1 VKGRDA
7 GIVEDWVDALRRT
20 CAESYMTFHPNCYW
34 SPVRAAGLAV
44 FCTAVLGGVACGGD
58 GATAGA
64 AGPAG
69 RGGPAMAMPVE
80 AITLSPKP
88 VERSSEYI
96 ATVKSRRSTTIQPQ
110 VEGFITEITARPG
123 QRVSR
128 GTALMHI
135 DSGRQQAT
143 VASLQSVR
151 AAREAEVQWARQ
163 QADRQK
169 KLFDAGA
176 VSQQEYEQAATAVQT
191 SQAQLRAVEAQI
203 REQQVELSYH
213 RVTAPTAGIV
223 GDIPVRVGD
232 RVTRSTVL
240 TTIDENAGLELYINV
255 PVAQATGLK
264 PGLPVRIV
272 DDAGQ
277 PVATSKLNFISPS
290 VDTAT
295 QSVLVKAPL
304 ASNTSF
310 RTDQF
315 VRTRLV
321 WSDEAGL
328 TVPLVAVTRINGQ
341 HFVYVA
347 EKGDGGMTVA
357 RQRAVQLG
365 PVVGNDYLVS
375 SGLQAGEQLIVSG
388 VQKIG
393 DGMPVDAAPPGAG
406 QAPPAKPQGG

>member
-1 VKGRDA
+1 
-7 GIVEDWVDALRRT
+7 
-20 CAESYMTFHPNCYW
+20 
-34 SPVRAAGLAV
+34 
-44 FCTAVLGGVACGGD
+44 
-58 GATAGA
+58 
-64 AGPAG
+64 
-69 RGGPAMAMPVE
+69 MAMPVE
-80 AITLSPKP
+80 ALTLAPKP
-88 VERSSEYI
+88 VERSTEYI

-110 VEGFITEITARPG
+110 VEGFITEIAARPG
-123 QRVSR
+123 QRVAQ
-128 GTALMHI
+128 GTALMQI

-143 VASLQSVR
+143 VASLESVR

-191 SQAQLRAVEAQI
+191 TQAQLRAVEMQI
-203 REQQVELSYH
+203 REQQVELGYH

-255 PVAQATGLK
+255 PVVQATELK
-264 PGLPVRIV
+264 PGLLVRIV

-277 PVATSKLNFISPS
+277 PIATSQLNFISPS

-304 ASNTSF
+304 AGNAPF

-315 VRTRLV
+315 VRTRVV
-321 WSDEAGL
+321 WSNAPAL
-328 TVPLVAVTRINGQ
+328 TVPVVAVTRINGQ

-347 EKGDGGMTVA
+347 EKGEGGTTIA

-365 PVVGNDYLVS
+365 TVVGNDYVVS
-375 SGLQAGEQLIVSG
+375 GGLTPGEQLIVSG
-388 VQKIG
+388 VQKVG
-393 DGMPVDAAPPGAG
+393 DGAPI
-406 QAPPAKPQGG
+406 QVAPASSR